1 MCKLSKIKHGAVFMM
16 EIARNSDVKHM
27 QSGVRPV
34 LAISNNMNLRTSPC
48 IHIVPLTTSGTKHP
62 LPTHVSVK
70 ADFLRERS
78 ICLAEQLMQV
88 SKQTLIETGRYL
100 GSLSDEDLT
109 NVKKAIK
116 IQLALA

>member
-1 MCKLSKIKHGAVFMM
+1 MCKLSEMKHGAVFMC
-16 EIARNSDVKHM
+16 ELPRNENVKHS
-27 QSGVRPV
+27 QNGIRPV
-34 LAISNNMNLRTSPC
+34 ILTSNNMNLRTSPC

-100 GSLSDEDLT
+100 GALSEEDLA
-109 NVKKAIK
+109 NVKKALC
-116 IQLALA
+116 IQLAL